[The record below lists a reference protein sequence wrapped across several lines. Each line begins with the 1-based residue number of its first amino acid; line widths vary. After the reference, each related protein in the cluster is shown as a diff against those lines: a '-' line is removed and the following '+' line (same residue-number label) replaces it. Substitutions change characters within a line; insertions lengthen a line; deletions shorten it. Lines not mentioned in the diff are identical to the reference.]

1 MNRDADIENRLVDA
15 VGEGEGEMKWES
27 SIDTYTLPRVIQMA
41 SEKLPYNTGSP
52 VRHSVMIYGGR
63 MGGGRR
69 RYMCVYILYIY
80 IYIYIYIADSH
91 YCTAETN
98 IVKLLYSSF
107 LKMLIWLGWLC
118 KGSSEQ

>member
-1 MNRDADIENRLVDA
+1 M
-15 VGEGEGEMKWES
+15 GEGGD
-27 SIDTYTLPRVIQMA
+27 I
-41 SEKLPYNTGSP
+41 
-52 VRHSVMIYGGR
+52 
-63 MGGGRR
+63 
-69 RYMCVYILYIY
+69 CVYIYYRYIY